1 MLWALAGA
9 GRAQQLRGTD
19 VSSTCR
25 CVPEA
30 DPWAGCRS
38 TEGTLQGCLRGP
50 KNQPAQ
56 RPWGKRRPGPV
67 RSWPIGQTLGGRGK
81 RGPGSS
87 RGADGSGPPM
97 PGKGLDPYP
106 AGNEG
111 DPQACCLRWRLTKV
125 PAALLSGWVAGYVP
139 VQGSRPRELRGQSR
153 ARPSRF
159 DSSPAQMAGD
169 S

>member
-67 RSWPIGQTLGGRGK
+67 RSWPIGQTLGGGGGENGGQGAAGEQMGQGLQCQERGLILILQEMK
-81 RGPGSS
+81 GTLRP
-87 RGADGSGPPM
+87 AVSG
-97 PGKGLDPYP
+97 GG
-106 AGNEG
+106 
-111 DPQACCLRWRLTKV
+111 
-125 PAALLSGWVAGYVP
+125 
-139 VQGSRPRELRGQSR
+139 
-153 ARPSRF
+153 
-159 DSSPAQMAGD
+159 
-169 S
+169 